1 MQLSRAVNV
10 KEEQAKNTYA
20 LIPDGTVATAIA
32 VSEENKTSTAG
43 VSRLVLKFEIVEGPY
58 KKRNVWHDL
67 HLNSS
72 DKGKA
77 MAMRQIAEMGAAVG
91 VDMVTDTNQ
100 IMRKPM
106 LITIIVEKG
115 TGTFEDKNK
124 IKKFAKAGPKAIEA
138 PAAANRF
145 ANASPPYD
153 IGEEHEKSNQEAEA
167 LGKALNEDFPF

>member
-10 KEEQAKNTYA
+10 KEEQAKNSYA
-20 LIPDGTVATAIA
+20 LIPEGTVATAII
-32 VSEENKTSTAG
+32 VSEETKTSTAG
-43 VSRLVLKFEIVEGPY
+43 VDRLVMKFEIVEGPY

-100 IMRKPM
+100 VMRKPM
-106 LITIIVEKG
+106 LITLTVEKG
-115 TGTFEDKNK
+115 TGSYEDKNK
-124 IKKFAKAGPKAIEA
+124 IKKFAKAGPTSVAASNKPAVSAAAASTTTA
-138 PAAANRF
+138 PATA
-145 ANASPPYD
+145 PYTVEQAD
-153 IGEEHEKSNQEAEA
+153 EE
-167 LGKALNEDFPF
+167 FPF